1 MRVNMNKTQV
11 MISGEC
17 QKVRQKAVRWP
28 CGVCSKGV
36 GSNLLRCNNCQKWVH
51 NGYVHA
57 CVRACVPVFTCIST
71 ELWHFVIILP
81 YYVLSSFTEIR
92 GDRPYLVEVSTCAA
106 VFLCF

>member
-1 MRVNMNKTQV
+1 V
-11 MISGEC
+11 GEC
-17 QKVRQKAVRWP
+17 FFWYRPTRVDP
-28 CGVCSKGV
+28 DNCVCV
-36 GSNLLRCNNCQKWVH
+36 CVCVC
-51 NGYVHA
+51 A
-57 CVRACVPVFTCIST
+57 CVRACVCACVRACVFFTCIST

>member
-1 MRVNMNKTQV
+1 MSDDQV
-11 MISGEC
+11 GRESVSVSSGTGLPGLT
-17 QKVRQKAVRWP
+17 RTT
-28 CGVCSKGV
+28 VCV
-36 GSNLLRCNNCQKWVH
+36 
-51 NGYVHA
+51 
-57 CVRACVPVFTCIST
+57 CVCVFTCIST